1 MMSLANRLEH
11 YLAVRRR
18 FGSDLSTGK
27 RELRQ
32 FAAFADTEDAAWIT
46 VDLFLRWKE
55 RFGSAGNATW
65 SLRLGL
71 VRGFAK
77 WLHGIDPR
85 TEIPP
90 AGLIP
95 AKMRR
100 PRPYIYTDNEIVS
113 IVTQAA
119 RLSSTHGLRGLN
131 FSTLFGVLAVTGLR
145 VSEAVGLDDRD
156 VDLDNAVLEVR
167 NGKNRNS
174 RIIPITACT
183 AQRLGAL
190 RAARSRVLG
199 IGDPLLQ
206 KRKRPAPDHSQLSVQ
221 LRPGLPSDRSS

>member
-46 VDLFLRWKE
+46 VDLFLRWKD

-119 RLSSTHGLRGLN
+119 RLSSTRGLRGLN
-131 FSTLFGVLAVTGLR
+131 FSSNYSPML
-145 VSEAVGLDDRD
+145 S
-156 VDLDNAVLEVR
+156 
-167 NGKNRNS
+167 
-174 RIIPITACT
+174 TA
-183 AQRLGAL
+183 
-190 RAARSRVLG
+190 
-199 IGDPLLQ
+199 
-206 KRKRPAPDHSQLSVQ
+206 RPA
-221 LRPGLPSDRSS
+221 RAI

>member
-1 MMSLANRLEH
+1 MMSLANRVEH

-119 RLSSTHGLRGLN
+119 RLSSTRGLRGLN

-167 NGKNRNS
+167 NGKVTTRANYRQRVRRELFEWPPEDCIPGSPWTGDSWRFGNRLRRTFGCGS
-174 RIIPITACT
+174 IR
-183 AQRLGAL
+183 RLSA
-190 RAARSRVLG
+190 
-199 IGDPLLQ
+199 
-206 KRKRPAPDHSQLSVQ
+206 
-221 LRPGLPSDRSS
+221 